1 MGDVATRKAFGDAL
15 VRIGSDERVV
25 ALTGD
30 LKNSTHVEDFAAK
43 YPDRFFDVGIAES
56 NMIGVAAGLALN
68 GKIPFACSFSAFIT
82 GRQETVR
89 LSVGYNHA
97 NVRLVGTHVG
107 IGIGDDG
114 ASQMALEDIAAM
126 RAFGDMAIIQPCD
139 EMETQR
145 AVDYLLEHPGPAF
158 LRLMR
163 QGTKAVH
170 GEDYR
175 FEFAKAEQLRDGA
188 DLALVATG
196 GLVQE
201 ALIATD
207 ELAKEGIQARVLNV
221 HTIAPLDVAAIA
233 HAARDC
239 GRVISAE
246 DHNVNGG
253 LGSAVAEA
261 IAESGS
267 GARLKRIGLHT
278 FGESGSQQELYDKYG
293 LAGARIADT
302 AREFVKS

>member
-25 ALTGD
+25 VLTGD
-30 LKNSTHVEDFAAK
+30 LRNSTNVEDFAAK

-82 GRQETVR
+82 GRQETIR
-89 LSVGYNHA
+89 LSIGYNQA
-97 NVRLVGTHVG
+97 NVRIVGTHVG

-139 EMETQR
+139 EIETHR
-145 AVDYLLEHPGPAF
+145 VIEYLVEHEGPAF

-163 QGTKAVH
+163 QGTKGIH
-170 GEDYR
+170 GEGYR
-175 FEFAKAEQLRDGA
+175 FEFGKAELLRDGT
-188 DLALVATG
+188 DLALIATG

-201 ALIATD
+201 SLVAAD
-207 ELAKEGIQARVLNV
+207 ELAKEGIDARVLNV
-221 HTIAPLDVAAIA
+221 HTIAPLDTDAVVR
-233 HAARDC
+233 AARDC

-267 GARLKRIGLHT
+267 TATLKRIGMHT

-293 LAGARIADT
+293 LSGARIADT
-302 AREFVKS
+302 VRAFVKS